1 MTEAKEGPPR
11 PITIIR
17 TMESMAAELATLRLA
32 RIQGMPPVELL
43 HELALLRYHMAELQ
57 TYLVKQCKAE
67 NVPWDAVGEALGMD
81 VTEANLRY
89 L

>member
-1 MTEAKEGPPR
+1 MTETNEAAPK

-17 TMESMAAELATLRLA
+17 TLESMGAEIATLRLA
-32 RIQGMPPVELL
+32 RYQGMPPVELL

-67 NVPWDAVGEALGMD
+67 NVPWDAVGEALGME